1 MQSRLRLKMPEKGLK
16 IKRKLNLKM
25 PKIQSTEKLPLQA
38 VIIIIMGTSLVER
51 VMRTSRIFM
60 ESTRPQLQLI
70 IKTVGLKQPQ
80 RKANSSLKHR
90 IDSKVVK
97 DHNNLQ

>member
-1 MQSRLRLKMPEKGLK
+1 MPSRLRLKMPEKGLK

-38 VIIIIMGTSLVER
+38 VIIIIMGTNLVVR
-51 VMRTSRIFM
+51 VMRTSKIFM
-60 ESTRPQLQLI
+60 ESIRLQSLRI
-70 IKTVGLKQPQ
+70 TEIVGLKPPQ